1 MITSMKQFAFS
12 IGGENPGTEPPS
24 RLAPLKDESREVD
37 ELVAS
42 SLRQMSL
49 QEREQVLNGIH
60 GVEDDMQEDQAIL
73 DTSIQ
78 RLRDE
83 LDSYVLQQLDIEQ
96 ESPALRRVLLQSP
109 NYVRSNDFLLMF
121 LRATSFDVRH
131 ALKRMHDF
139 FELKLKLFGVDALGR
154 DVTILHDF
162 SDEDS
167 DTLRC
172 GYTHLL
178 PGRDS
183 AGRAICFLLSHRRV
197 GRSCKSI
204 VSSDTQ
210 RVDITVC
217 LLVRGCHDD
226 FQCVVAVTSLKNAT
240 CFVLFFLALCWWHQ
254 TMSMRAAH
262 PDSFLI
268 SFCYCSVFTP

>member
-1 MITSMKQFAFS
+1 MITSTKQFTFS
-12 IGGENPGTEPPS
+12 MGGENSGAAPPS
-24 RLAPLKDESREVD
+24 RPAPSNDVSKEVD

-60 GVEDDMQEDQAIL
+60 GVEDDMQENQAML
-73 DTSIQ
+73 DTSLQ

-83 LDSYVLQQLDIEQ
+83 LDSYLLQQLDIEQ
-96 ESPALRRVLLQSP
+96 EAPALCRVLLQSP

-162 SDEDS
+162 SNEDL

-178 PGRDS
+178 RGRDS
-183 AGRAICFLLSHRRV
+183 AGRAICFLLSHRRA

-204 VSSDTQ
+204 VSSGTQ
-210 RVDITVC
+210 RVDTTVC
-217 LLVRGCHDD
+217 LWVMGCHWP
-226 FQCVVAVTSLKNAT
+226 FK
-240 CFVLFFLALCWWHQ
+240 VLLL
-254 TMSMRAAH
+254 
-262 PDSFLI
+262 
-268 SFCYCSVFTP
+268 